1 MAHFIAE
8 KVSKFSSGELADKFK
23 KKQILAMYRHEKSV
37 YALGRITQAL
47 SDAEICFIPLK
58 GAVISALYPKS
69 YQRTSCDID
78 ILVHENDLEKA
89 QEAMGNAIF
98 GLFDVV
104 FGHDQ
109 TEKIIDLYDNK
120 PLEMLADI
128 TPFITDVV
136 APRVQ
141 EAQQRIED
149 RYKQVKHHK

>member
-1 MAHFIAE
+1 MYQIKRNHLVEELQFEDNGKTLDISVDINIDSILQQYNKAQYQIAQASID
-8 KVSKFSSGELADKFK
+8 SKKAAD
-23 KKQILAMYRHEKSV
+23 
-37 YALGRITQAL
+37 
-47 SDAEICFIPLK
+47 
-58 GAVISALYPKS
+58 
-69 YQRTSCDID
+69 
-78 ILVHENDLEKA
+78 ENDLEKA

-109 TEKIIDLYDNK
+109 TEKIIDFYDNK

-141 EAQQRIED
+141 EASPTL
-149 RYKQVKHHK
+149 

>member
-1 MAHFIAE
+1 MYQIKRNHLVEELQFEDNGKTLDISVDINIDSILQQYNKAQYQIAQASID
-8 KVSKFSSGELADKFK
+8 SKKAAD
-23 KKQILAMYRHEKSV
+23 
-37 YALGRITQAL
+37 
-47 SDAEICFIPLK
+47 
-58 GAVISALYPKS
+58 
-69 YQRTSCDID
+69 
-78 ILVHENDLEKA
+78 ENDLEKA

-109 TEKIIDLYDNK
+109 TEKIIDFYDNK

-149 RYKQVKHHK
+149 RYKQVKRHK